1 MKHILS
7 ATSTQIFR
15 FLWFMPS
22 LGVCSPWVQHRK
34 LSLKIERLVDQQVD
48 TLEFKCLCP
57 PIPHCTMGQKLLWS
71 CTWIFTK
78 KKWNFNLE
86 FNKER
91 MTLSSDTIIVWNIQ
105 NWLYKDFCPIVLPAL
120 SLILCYTT
128 WLASHNEIKLFIK
141 DN

>member
-1 MKHILS
+1 MPLFFWFDPFLGDRMKIKKVFCLFFGHESLLS
-7 ATSTQIFR
+7 KFTDLSKKVR
-15 FLWFMPS
+15 
-22 LGVCSPWVQHRK
+22 VQHRK

-57 PIPHCTMGQKLLWS
+57 LIPHCTMGQNLNWS

-78 KKWNFNLE
+78 KKNLNFNLQ

-105 NWLYKDFCPIVLPAL
+105 KIFPNCSPSPYFMIYHC
-120 SLILCYTT
+120 
-128 WLASHNEIKLFIK
+128 
-141 DN
+141 